1 MNSTIISIELKNIC
15 RICCQKTTD
24 GFELFCEQERSKDIL
39 EKLYLCFHIIFN
51 YESHLPNTICKNCLH
66 ELNMAYNF
74 RLKCITFEE
83 RFQIYLKQ
91 ITQNN
96 EKSTDSL
103 STNNFSNP
111 KIQLDFNSANSQRL
125 DVCDND
131 SSGICDSTNNSI
143 LETITD
149 RSTTVQFKCEICYKI
164 LKTKSSLLKHNI
176 SMHQKRKRL
185 GKVTGFGSGRRYH
198 CTCCSYSTP
207 HSQTLVNH
215 MRRHDGERPYH
226 CECGKS
232 FTQSSSL
239 AAHQK
244 THSNTTYF
252 TCAVCGKQFKHA
264 YSLKNHSRVHQSG
277 NLECKICQKVLKSK
291 QSMRDHMHRH
301 YNIRNYN
308 CEECGD
314 TFVTSS
320 ELLNHRK
327 THNLEKKIECHL
339 CGYKTHTKKNLIIHL
354 KRHAGDKNFKCEL
367 CEVTFYTKGDL
378 RRHRRVHTR
387 EKPFSCPTCA
397 QRFTHSPSL
406 NKHMLT
412 VHGIQYKW
420 SEFKWKGNKRMK
432 LDPKIESS

>member
-1 MNSTIISIELKNIC
+1 MNYPISEDLKIIC
-15 RICCQKTTD
+15 RICLQKVAD
-24 GFELFCEQERSKDIL
+24 CIDMFCEQDYSQDIL
-39 EKLYLCFHIIFN
+39 EKIYVCCNVIFK
-51 YESHLPNTICKNCLH
+51 YEKHLPNTICSNCINN
-66 ELNMAYNF
+66 LNVAYSF
-74 RLKCITFEE
+74 RLKCVTFEE
-83 RFQIYLKQ
+83 RFNVYLKQ
-91 ITQNN
+91 CTQNEEESKSMLVIKELNNTKTEFELIDTNENDHCDILENDCLEVCDSINSTIESNSDKDITQH
-96 EKSTDSL
+96 
-103 STNNFSNP
+103 
-111 KIQLDFNSANSQRL
+111 
-125 DVCDND
+125 
-131 SSGICDSTNNSI
+131 
-143 LETITD
+143 
-149 RSTTVQFKCEICYKI
+149 KCETCQKI

-176 SMHQKRKRL
+176 SMHQKRKRV
-185 GKVTGFGSGRRYH
+185 GKVTGFGSTRRYH
-198 CTCCSYSTP
+198 CTSCTYSTP

-252 TCAVCGKQFKHA
+252 TCATCGKQFKHA
-264 YSLKNHSRVHQSG
+264 YSLKNHSRVHENG
-277 NLECKICQKVLKSK
+277 NLICNICQKVLKSK

-308 CEECGD
+308 CEDCGD

-327 THNLEKKIECHL
+327 THNLEKKLECHV

-354 KRHAGDKNFKCEL
+354 KRHAGDKTFKCEQ

-387 EKPFSCPTCA
+387 EKPFSCPTCS

-406 NKHMLT
+406 NKHMHA

-420 SEFKWKGNKRMK
+420 SDFKWKNNKRIK
-432 LDPKIESS
+432 LDPKVEK